1 MIQFPS
7 FKGPKHQPSDMI
19 DAPDSLNMRD
29 PIWIGKTFSAGRI
42 AETGGFDDGDDP
54 SRAPGPGCDDM
65 VI

>member
-1 MIQFPS
+1 
-7 FKGPKHQPSDMI
+7 MI